1 MIFTNSKHPSET
13 QLEQYVQ
20 FQEELPDEV
29 VSAITS
35 HLAACSVCRNIVE
48 WFRDFYADLWVE
60 QDREVSQADVIQ
72 LQPYKVQR
80 KDNIKGPI
88 VLAAMG
94 QEVQHRFVRVATL
107 SSEEDGII
115 VRLLSDEKKGVFEL
129 YLHTREP
136 LSAPA
141 IVEFPLLGFEV
152 ITSEDG
158 KAIFTPSPDIDRSTW
173 SDTKAVVHLPFGTTH
188 LESADLKEG
197 SKSVK
202 KVSWGTEEL
211 SIEFRIRSDQLM
223 IHCHGEAN
231 QENSVSYLLI
241 SRKDFSPSLLALDQG
256 VGFTSIM
263 EWPDGDSDIMLY
275 H

>member
-1 MIFTNSKHPSET
+1 MIFTNSKHPTET

-35 HLAACSVCRNIVE
+35 HLSACSVCRNVVE

-60 QDREVSQADVIQ
+60 QDKRSSQADVIP
-72 LQPYKVQR
+72 LQPYKIR
-80 KDNIKGPI
+80 RNDNIKGLI

-107 SSEEDGII
+107 YSEKDGII
-115 VRLLSDEKKGVFEL
+115 VRLLSDEKKGVYEL
-129 YLHTREP
+129 YLHAREP

-141 IVEFPLLGFEV
+141 IVAFPSMGFEV
-152 ITSEDG
+152 VTSSDG
-158 KAIFTPSPDIDRSTW
+158 KAIFTPPSDIDRSAW
-173 SDTKAVVHLPFGTTH
+173 PETKAVVHLPFGKTH

-202 KVSWGTEEL
+202 KISSGDDEL

-223 IHCHGEAN
+223 IHCHGEGN
-231 QENSVSYLLI
+231 QEDSVSYLLI
-241 SRKDFSPSLLALDQG
+241 NRKDFSPSLLALDHG
-256 VGFTSIM
+256 VGFASFAD
-263 EWPDGDSDIMLY
+263 WPNGDGDIMLY